1 MLIPRNEVRAND
13 LPPGHHPPIFL
24 EAVEELVIV
33 GTAVQI
39 MLASLMHN
47 DMTIAV
53 EGPEG
58 AERWKYQEPNWLEN
72 EDNDVEEDDNE

>member
-1 MLIPRNEVRAND
+1 
-13 LPPGHHPPIFL
+13 
-24 EAVEELVIV
+24 
-33 GTAVQI
+33 
-39 MLASLMHN
+39 MHN